1 VGCSKGVQMRRRTI
15 GGMLAVVLVMGACGD
30 SGTAETT
37 DAPADPTTTEGAP
50 QAPTTETATTEATE
64 PLVYVAMGD
73 SLGNTPDEPEGVVWQ
88 YAEKLEQHFGIEV
101 DLRNRVVG
109 GIASSELLERLRTD
123 EGLRADLAVADV
135 VTTDIPINVWVK
147 PMQIVGGWGGADPAD
162 CGGEDREQCLRDALD
177 QYKADTDAIID
188 ELMAICSDDV
198 LIRLYDNF
206 MINTGYKLE
215 TGTLDTI
222 NPYWKAGM
230 DHVEESAARHG
241 IPVAQVYDEFMGD
254 SGTDDPYTKGLLL
267 DDQLHPNAEG
277 AALIADLLDK
287 LGY

>member
-1 VGCSKGVQMRRRTI
+1 MRERPVVGL
-15 GGMLAVVLVMGACGD
+15 LAVMLVVGACGD
-30 SGTAETT
+30 SGTAGTT
-37 DAPADPTTTEGAP
+37 DTPIDPTTTEGVS
-50 QAPTTETATTEATE
+50 QAPTTAAVTTEEME

-73 SLGNTPDEPEGVVWQ
+73 SLGNTPDEPDGVMWQ
-88 YAEKLEQHFGIEV
+88 YAERLAQHFGVEV

-162 CGGEDREQCLRDALD
+162 CGGEDHEQCLKDALA
-177 QYKADTDAIID
+177 QYEADTDAIID
-188 ELMAICSDDV
+188 ELVAICSDDV

-206 MINTGYKLE
+206 MLNTGYKLE
-215 TGTLDTI
+215 TGTLGTI
-222 NPYWKAGM
+222 NPYWKTGM
-230 DHVEESAARHG
+230 DHIEESAARYG
-241 IPVAQVYDEFMGD
+241 IPVAQVYDEFMGHA
-254 SGTDDPYTKGLLL
+254 GTDDPYTKGLLL
-267 DDQLHPNAEG
+267 DDQLHPNSEG
-277 AALIADLLDK
+277 AALIADLLHN